1 MNLLEQYRD
10 LRDSTM
16 SPEKYASA
24 KQDYFAFYIGR
35 PLSYWLT
42 IPFLNTKLTPNQ
54 ISYISIIPIFIGF
67 ILMTVSDSKIVLMLG
82 WLMFFLWN
90 LLDGVDGNLARYRK
104 QFSKDGSVIDAMAG
118 YASMAL
124 TFLSAGVAASNYNGS
139 IIESKYLII
148 LGSLSSMS
156 LIFPRLVM
164 HKYINSVG
172 ENNSSESVKDKKTFS
187 SLKVFALNLTSITGL
202 PQVFLFIAILTVTLD
217 YFTIVYFLINFAIM
231 IASLYSLLRNKEK

>member
-118 YASMAL
+118 YEIGRAH
-124 TFLSAGVAASNYNGS
+124 V
-139 IIESKYLII
+139 
-148 LGSLSSMS
+148 
-156 LIFPRLVM
+156 
-164 HKYINSVG
+164 
-172 ENNSSESVKDKKTFS
+172 
-187 SLKVFALNLTSITGL
+187 
-202 PQVFLFIAILTVTLD
+202 
-217 YFTIVYFLINFAIM
+217 
-231 IASLYSLLRNKEK
+231 

>member
-1 MNLLEQYRD
+1 MNLLELYRD
-10 LRDSTM
+10 IRDKTM
-16 SPEKYASA
+16 SKEKYESA

-42 IPFLNTKLTPNQ
+42 IPFLNTNLTPNQ

-67 ILMTVSDSKIVLMLG
+67 LLMTFFESKSMLMLG
-82 WLMFFLWN
+82 WFMFFLWN

-118 YASMAL
+118 YASMAF
-124 TFLSAGVAASNYNGS
+124 TFLSAGVAASNYDNLS
-139 IIESKYLII
+139 LDPKYFII
-148 LGSLSSMS
+148 LGALSSIS

-172 ENNSSESVKDKKTFS
+172 TDTASESVKDKKTFS
-187 SLKVFALNLTSITGL
+187 PLKILALNLTSITGL
-202 PQVFLFIAILTVTLD
+202 PQVFLFIAILTSTLD
-217 YFTIVYFLINFAIM
+217 YLTVVYFFINVAIM
-231 IASLYSLLRNKEK
+231 VASLYSLLKK